1 MICFIIKYVI
11 SYDLMIQKILALK
24 RIFEDYKDNTLIILT
39 QWDLNLYGKMFEI
52 EKIIEKKTEYKKI
65 ISSFKNMDDAILYN
79 LYDKIVNNMNKMEN
93 ITQLLIKSVDLINN
107 MNTFNYNLFD
117 KDINKFIE
125 TLSLF
130 EEKSKEYEKNE
141 YVQRALFFALKSYK
155 NKYIKK
161 LIKLFINGIKNFSDV
176 DKLILELISLLKK
189 LRNNVNNLI

>member
-1 MICFIIKYVI
+1 
-11 SYDLMIQKILALK
+11 MIQKILALK

-93 ITQLLIKSVDLINN
+93 ITQLVIKSVDLINN

-130 EEKSKEYEKNE
+130 EEKSKEY
-141 YVQRALFFALKSYK
+141 
-155 NKYIKK
+155 
-161 LIKLFINGIKNFSDV
+161 
-176 DKLILELISLLKK
+176 
-189 LRNNVNNLI
+189 

>member
-1 MICFIIKYVI
+1 M
-11 SYDLMIQKILALK
+11 
-24 RIFEDYKDNTLIILT
+24 IILT
-39 QWDLNLYGKMFEI
+39 QWDLDLYGKMFEI

-130 EEKSKEYEKNE
+130 EEKSKEY
-141 YVQRALFFALKSYK
+141 
-155 NKYIKK
+155 
-161 LIKLFINGIKNFSDV
+161 
-176 DKLILELISLLKK
+176 
-189 LRNNVNNLI
+189 

>member
-1 MICFIIKYVI
+1 MICFIIKYEI

-130 EEKSKEYEKNE
+130 EEKSKEY
-141 YVQRALFFALKSYK
+141 
-155 NKYIKK
+155 
-161 LIKLFINGIKNFSDV
+161 
-176 DKLILELISLLKK
+176 
-189 LRNNVNNLI
+189 